1 MRHLAVYLLLVAGGN
16 QNPCADDIT
25 SALSSVGIDAD
36 DERLSQLLAD
46 LEGKDINEIIAL
58 GTEKLLVGGASSGPV
73 ASSSAAISS
82 GFLFFSTNI
91 VSGNNSGM

>member
-82 GFLFFSTNI
+82 GYFFSTNI